1 MWYQQGYD
9 ILLQCW
15 SGPQQFVSCFAKKS
29 EKNEEE
35 RNNQWLTFNQW
46 DLLPNQHQRMH
57 GEQEETKHSRKGHE
71 RECFFL
77 LKNAQDNITMSQS
90 WSRQKLAHLV
100 NSIGNVQRSNNKINY
115 AANQSS
121 VKRGLGNGFP
131 LKESD
136 EH

>member
-15 SGPQQFVSCFAKKS
+15 SGPQWFVSCFAKKS

-46 DLLPNQHQRMH
+46 DLLSNQHQRMH

-71 RECFFL
+71 RECFFFIEECAGQHH
-77 LKNAQDNITMSQS
+77 NE
-90 WSRQKLAHLV
+90 
-100 NSIGNVQRSNNKINY
+100 SIVEQTKAGSPGKQHRKC
-115 AANQSS
+115 
-121 VKRGLGNGFP
+121 L
-131 LKESD
+131 E
-136 EH
+136 E